1 MSQAAS
7 EGRKA
12 VRNTSEMWNSS
23 KVRKVSQ
30 AARKGRKT
38 VRNTSEL

>member
-1 MSQAAS
+1 MSQTAS

-12 VRNTSEMWNSS
+12 VRNASEMWNSS

-30 AARKGRKT
+30 TARKGRKA
-38 VRNTSEL
+38 VRNASEL